1 MVVAFLRK
9 DTVPNIPAH
18 GYHGISN
25 PRRLW
30 HRDSRPETPGSVFR
44 QKSRLVRSRKG
55 ESTIVFMTDPENAE
69 RHLAAILRLPED
81 EQLLAFARGHTN
93 PNLDPYDPIV
103 KAAIESRLLGRIANE
118 TKELARI
125 TEESRTQVTR
135 LVDSSKSIEMLTTK
149 LNRLT
154 WTLIVMTGVM
164 LVIGAAQTWKLF
176 MPEAPT
182 SRIQR
187 S

>member
-1 MVVAFLRK
+1 
-9 DTVPNIPAH
+9 
-18 GYHGISN
+18 
-25 PRRLW
+25 
-30 HRDSRPETPGSVFR
+30 
-44 QKSRLVRSRKG
+44 
-55 ESTIVFMTDPENAE
+55 MTDRENIE
-69 RHLAAILRLPED
+69 RHIAAIFRLPDD
-81 EQLLAFARGHTN
+81 EQLLAYARGHTN

-125 TEESRTQVTR
+125 TEDSRTQVAR

-149 LNRLT
+149 LNHLT

-164 LVIGAAQTWKLF
+164 LVIGSVQTWKLF

-182 SRIQR
+182 SRIQPISPVAPQSKTPQR
-187 S
+187 TQ